1 MNNSLISNCT
11 LLRSIM
17 ADKKGLNMLAKIS
30 VHALAVA
37 AIVGV
42 ASVVQ
47 AQTNPQTASVR
58 VSGLKEA
65 ITQGVMISPRVN
77 ADWYNFAASGDAE
90 QVARGGYYPSV
101 DLASRIGRE
110 DRNTPL
116 IDIGD
121 YEFDATQ
128 FSITQMLFDGFAT
141 RDEVARLGYKKLSQY
156 FDFKRASEEVALE
169 VAVTYLDTVKYQRL
183 VIFAKDNLRVHRA
196 IHDQIAERAGGGVS
210 QGVDLDQAVARV
222 GLAETNLVTEVANLN
237 DVLIRFQRLVG
248 DYPGAN
254 LALPSVPEN
263 QIPELRGAALDI
275 AYQRS
280 YVINAAIENLR
291 AAQEALNLTN
301 APMMPRFDLRYRN
314 EVAHNT
320 DGITEGN
327 GRFDT
332 EAVELVMTY
341 NLFRGGADSARKREY
356 HNLYNAAI
364 EERKQACLNVRQEIS
379 NDFNQLAALREQVVL
394 TEVSRKAQDSTRK
407 AYRDQFDRG
416 QRSLLDLLNSQND
429 YFDAERAN
437 VSAIVDQVAAQASTL
452 ANMGLLLA
460 SLEVDGLN
468 AEKAAA
474 MDLDLTRDPNDENT
488 QALCP
493 AEPAAPPPSD
503 VVAELSDGSDR
514 YRPLVGGGVA
524 LEVDVQFE
532 SNSSVITS
540 AYDSELGV
548 VAQTLKDNSDALA
561 VVEGHTDSIGD
572 PKYNLWLSARRA
584 EAVRQLLIDQ
594 YGVSPVQISAVGR
607 GEESPVANNR
617 TADGRRL
624 NRRVELLMDAQ

>member
-1 MNNSLISNCT
+1 MF
-11 LLRSIM
+11 
-17 ADKKGLNMLAKIS
+17 KKIRFYPAFI
-30 VHALAVA
+30 VA
-37 AIVGV
+37 IIGMTV
-42 ASVVQ
+42 AH
-47 AQTNPQTASVR
+47 AQTEPQAAAAN

-77 ADWYNFAASGDAE
+77 ADWYNFAAKGYAE
-90 QVARGGYYPSV
+90 QSARGSYYPSV

-110 DRNTPL
+110 DRDTPL
-116 IDIGD
+116 IDLGD
-121 YEFDATQ
+121 FGYDATQ

-141 RDEVARLGYKKLSQY
+141 RDEVARLGYDKLSQY
-156 FDFKRASEEVALE
+156 YNFKRASEEVALE

-183 VIFAKDNLRVHRA
+183 VDFARANLQVHRS
-196 IHDQIAERAGGGVS
+196 IHAQIAERAEGGVS

-222 GLAETNLVTEVANLN
+222 GLAETNLVIEVANLN
-237 DVLIRFQRLVG
+237 DVLNRFQRLVG
-248 DYPGAN
+248 AYPGAN
-254 LALPSVPEN
+254 LAVPAVPEGE
-263 QIPELRGAALDI
+263 IPELRGAALEI

-280 YVINAAIENLR
+280 PVINSAIENLR

-314 EVAHNT
+314 EVAHDT
-320 DGITEGN
+320 DSID
-327 GRFDT
+327 GRFST

-356 HNLYNAAI
+356 YNLYNAAI

-379 NDFNQLAALREQVVL
+379 NNFNELAALREQVVL
-394 TEVSRKAQDSTRK
+394 TEVSRKAQNATRK

-416 QRSLLDLLNSQND
+416 RRSLLDLLDSQNE
-429 YFDAERAN
+429 YFDSERSN
-437 VSAIVDQVAAQASTL
+437 INAIVDEVASQARTL

-468 AEKAAA
+468 AEKVAG
-474 MDLDLTRDPNDENT
+474 MDLDLTRDPSDKNT

-493 AEPAAPPPSD
+493 GEPATAPPSD
-503 VVAELSDGSDR
+503 TLEELSDGSDR

-540 AYDSELGV
+540 AYDTEIGV
-548 VAQTLKDNSDALA
+548 VAQTLANNSDARA

-572 PKYNLWLSARRA
+572 PKYNLWLSQRRA

-594 YGVSPVQISAVGR
+594 YGVKSSQVTAVGR
-607 GEESPVANNR
+607 GEESPIANNR

-624 NRRVELLMDAQ
+624 NRRVELIMDAE

>member
-1 MNNSLISNCT
+1 MF
-11 LLRSIM
+11 
-17 ADKKGLNMLAKIS
+17 KKIRFYPAFI
-30 VHALAVA
+30 VA
-37 AIVGV
+37 IIGMTV
-42 ASVVQ
+42 AH
-47 AQTNPQTASVR
+47 AQTEPQAAAAN

-77 ADWYNFAASGDAE
+77 ADWYNFAAKGYAE
-90 QVARGGYYPSV
+90 QSARGSYYPSV

-110 DRNTPL
+110 DRDTPL
-116 IDIGD
+116 IDLGD
-121 YEFDATQ
+121 FGYDATQ

-141 RDEVARLGYKKLSQY
+141 RDEVARLGYDKLSQY
-156 FDFKRASEEVALE
+156 YNFKRASEEVALE

-183 VIFAKDNLRVHRA
+183 VDFARANLQVHRS
-196 IHDQIAERAGGGVS
+196 IHAQIAERAGGGVS

-222 GLAETNLVTEVANLN
+222 GLAETNLVIEVANLN
-237 DVLIRFQRLVG
+237 DVLNRFQRLVG
-248 DYPGAN
+248 AYPGAN
-254 LALPSVPEN
+254 LAVPTVPEGE
-263 QIPELRGAALDI
+263 IPELRGAALEI

-280 YVINAAIENLR
+280 PVINSAIENLR

-314 EVAHNT
+314 EVAHDT
-320 DGITEGN
+320 DSID
-327 GRFDT
+327 GRFST

-341 NLFRGGADSARKREY
+341 NLYRGGADSARKREY
-356 HNLYNAAI
+356 YNLYNAAI

-379 NDFNQLAALREQVVL
+379 NNFNELAALREQVVL
-394 TEVSRKAQDSTRK
+394 TEVSRKAQNATRK

-416 QRSLLDLLNSQND
+416 RRSLLDLLDSQNE
-429 YFDAERAN
+429 YFDSERSN
-437 VSAIVDQVAAQASTL
+437 INAIVDEVASQARTL

-468 AEKAAA
+468 AEKVAG
-474 MDLDLTRDPNDENT
+474 MDLDLTRDPSDKNT

-493 AEPAAPPPSD
+493 GEPATAPPSD
-503 VVAELSDGSDR
+503 TLEELSDGSDR

-540 AYDSELGV
+540 AYDTEIGV
-548 VAQTLKDNSDALA
+548 VAQTLANNSDARA

-572 PKYNLWLSARRA
+572 PKYNLWLSQRRA

-594 YGVSPVQISAVGR
+594 YGVKSSQVTAVGR
-607 GEESPVANNR
+607 GEESPIANNR

-624 NRRVELLMDAQ
+624 NRRVELIMDAE

>member
-1 MNNSLISNCT
+1 MFKNSRFYTTFI
-11 LLRSIM
+11 
-17 ADKKGLNMLAKIS
+17 
-30 VHALAVA
+30 VA
-37 AIVGV
+37 IIGMTA
-42 ASVVQ
+42 AQ
-47 AQTNPQTASVR
+47 AQTESQVAAPN

-77 ADWYNFAASGDAE
+77 ADWYNFAAKGYAE
-90 QVARGGYYPSV
+90 QGARGRYYPSV

-110 DRNTPL
+110 DRDTPL

-121 YEFDATQ
+121 FGYDATQ

-141 RDEVARLGYKKLSQY
+141 RDEVARLGYDKLSQY
-156 FDFKRASEEVALE
+156 YNFKRASEEVALE
-169 VAVTYLDTVKYQRL
+169 VAVTYLDAVKYQRL
-183 VIFAKDNLRVHRA
+183 VAFARANLQVHRS
-196 IHDQIAERAGGGVS
+196 IHAQIAERAGGGVS

-222 GLAETNLVTEVANLN
+222 GLAETNLVIEVANLN
-237 DVLIRFQRLVG
+237 DVLNRFQRLVG
-248 DYPGAN
+248 AYPGAN
-254 LALPSVPEN
+254 LAVPAVPEAE
-263 QIPELRGAALDI
+263 IPELRGAALEI

-280 YVINAAIENLR
+280 PVINSAIENLR

-301 APMMPRFDLRYRN
+301 APMMPRFDVRYRN
-314 EVAHNT
+314 EVEHDT
-320 DGITEGN
+320 DGID
-327 GRFDT
+327 GRFNT

-356 HNLYNAAI
+356 YNLYNAAI

-379 NDFNQLAALREQVVL
+379 NNFNELAALREQVVL
-394 TEVSRKAQDSTRK
+394 TEVSRKAQNATRK

-416 QRSLLDLLNSQND
+416 RRSLLDLLDSQNE
-429 YFDAERAN
+429 YFDAERSHIN
-437 VSAIVDQVAAQASTL
+437 AIVDEVASQARTL

-468 AEKAAA
+468 GEKVAG
-474 MDLDLTRDPNDENT
+474 MDLDLTRDPSDKNT

-493 AEPAAPPPSD
+493 GEPATAPPSD
-503 VVAELSDGSDR
+503 TLEELSDGSDR

-540 AYDSELGV
+540 AYDTEIGV
-548 VAQTLKDNSDALA
+548 VAQTLANNPDARA

-572 PKYNLWLSARRA
+572 PKYNLWLSQRRA

-594 YGVSPVQISAVGR
+594 YGVKSSQVTAVGR
-607 GEESPVANNR
+607 GEESPIANNR

-624 NRRVELLMDAQ
+624 NRRVELIMDAE

>member
-1 MNNSLISNCT
+1 MF
-11 LLRSIM
+11 
-17 ADKKGLNMLAKIS
+17 KKIRFYPAFI
-30 VHALAVA
+30 VA
-37 AIVGV
+37 IIGMTA
-42 ASVVQ
+42 AH
-47 AQTNPQTASVR
+47 AQTEPQAAAAN

-77 ADWYNFAASGDAE
+77 ADWYNFAAKGYAE
-90 QVARGGYYPSV
+90 QSARGSYYPSV

-110 DRNTPL
+110 DRDTPL
-116 IDIGD
+116 IDLGD
-121 YEFDATQ
+121 FGYDATQ

-141 RDEVARLGYKKLSQY
+141 RDEVARLGYDKLSQY
-156 FDFKRASEEVALE
+156 YNFKRASEEVALE

-183 VIFAKDNLRVHRA
+183 VDFARANLQVHRS
-196 IHDQIAERAGGGVS
+196 IHAQIAERAEGGVS

-222 GLAETNLVTEVANLN
+222 GLAETNLVIEVANLN
-237 DVLIRFQRLVG
+237 DVLNRFQRLVG
-248 DYPGAN
+248 AYPGAN
-254 LALPSVPEN
+254 LAVPAVPEGE
-263 QIPELRGAALDI
+263 IPELRGAALEI

-280 YVINAAIENLR
+280 PVINSAIENLR

-314 EVAHNT
+314 EVAHDT
-320 DGITEGN
+320 DSID
-327 GRFDT
+327 GRFST

-341 NLFRGGADSARKREY
+341 NLYRGGADSARKREY
-356 HNLYNAAI
+356 YNLYNAAI

-379 NDFNQLAALREQVVL
+379 NNFNELAALREQVVL
-394 TEVSRKAQDSTRK
+394 TEVSRKAQNATRK

-416 QRSLLDLLNSQND
+416 RRSLLDLLDSQNE
-429 YFDAERAN
+429 YFDSERSN
-437 VSAIVDQVAAQASTL
+437 INAIVDEVASQARTL

-468 AEKAAA
+468 AEKVAG
-474 MDLDLTRDPNDENT
+474 MDLDLTRDPSDKNT

-493 AEPAAPPPSD
+493 GEPATAPPSD
-503 VVAELSDGSDR
+503 TLEELSDGSDR

-540 AYDSELGV
+540 AYDTEIGV
-548 VAQTLKDNSDALA
+548 VAQTLANNSDARA

-572 PKYNLWLSARRA
+572 PKYNLWLSQRRA

-594 YGVSPVQISAVGR
+594 YGVKSSQVTAVGR
-607 GEESPVANNR
+607 GEESPIANNR

-624 NRRVELLMDAQ
+624 NRRVELIMDAE

>member
-1 MNNSLISNCT
+1 MF
-11 LLRSIM
+11 
-17 ADKKGLNMLAKIS
+17 KKIRFYPAFI
-30 VHALAVA
+30 VA
-37 AIVGV
+37 IIGMTV
-42 ASVVQ
+42 AH
-47 AQTNPQTASVR
+47 AQTEPQAAAAN

-77 ADWYNFAASGDAE
+77 ADWYNFAAKGYAE
-90 QVARGGYYPSV
+90 QSARGSYYPSV

-110 DRNTPL
+110 DRDTPL
-116 IDIGD
+116 IDLGD
-121 YEFDATQ
+121 FGYDATQ

-141 RDEVARLGYKKLSQY
+141 RDEVARLGYDKLSQY
-156 FDFKRASEEVALE
+156 YNFKRASEEVALE

-183 VIFAKDNLRVHRA
+183 VDFARANLQVHRS
-196 IHDQIAERAGGGVS
+196 IHAQIAERAGGGVS

-222 GLAETNLVTEVANLN
+222 GLAETNLVIEVANLN
-237 DVLIRFQRLVG
+237 DVLNRFQRLVG
-248 DYPGAN
+248 AYPGAN
-254 LALPSVPEN
+254 LAVPAVPEGE
-263 QIPELRGAALDI
+263 IPELRGAALEI

-280 YVINAAIENLR
+280 PVINSAIENLR

-314 EVAHNT
+314 EVAHDT
-320 DGITEGN
+320 DSID
-327 GRFDT
+327 GRFST

-341 NLFRGGADSARKREY
+341 NLYRGGADSARKREY
-356 HNLYNAAI
+356 YNLYNAAI

-379 NDFNQLAALREQVVL
+379 NNFNELAALREQVVL
-394 TEVSRKAQDSTRK
+394 TEVSRKAQNATRK

-416 QRSLLDLLNSQND
+416 RRSLLDLLDSQNE
-429 YFDAERAN
+429 YFDSERSN
-437 VSAIVDQVAAQASTL
+437 INAIVDEVASQARTL

-468 AEKAAA
+468 AEKVAG
-474 MDLDLTRDPNDENT
+474 MDLDLTRDPSDKNT

-493 AEPAAPPPSD
+493 GEPATAPPSD
-503 VVAELSDGSDR
+503 TLEELSDGSDR

-540 AYDSELGV
+540 AYDTEIGV
-548 VAQTLKDNSDALA
+548 VAQTLANNSDARA

-572 PKYNLWLSARRA
+572 PKYNLWLSQRRA

-594 YGVSPVQISAVGR
+594 YGVKSSQVTAVGR
-607 GEESPVANNR
+607 GEESPIANNR

-624 NRRVELLMDAQ
+624 NRRVELIMDAE

>member
-1 MNNSLISNCT
+1 MFKRTGFYTALVVAIIGT
-11 LLRSIM
+11 M
-17 ADKKGLNMLAKIS
+17 S
-30 VHALAVA
+30 VHAETESRA
-37 AIVGV
+37 A
-42 ASVVQ
+42 A
-47 AQTNPQTASVR
+47 AN

-77 ADWYNFAASGDAE
+77 ADWYNFAARGYAE
-90 QVARGGYYPSV
+90 QGARGSYYPSV
-101 DLASRIGRE
+101 DLSSRIGRE
-110 DRNTPL
+110 DRDTPL

-121 YEFDATQ
+121 FGYDATQ

-141 RDEVARLGYKKLSQY
+141 RDEVARLGYDKLSQY
-156 FDFKRASEEVALE
+156 YNFKRASEEVALE
-169 VAVTYLDTVKYQRL
+169 VAVAYLDTVKYQRL
-183 VIFAKDNLRVHRA
+183 VDFARANLQVHRS
-196 IHDQIAERAGGGVS
+196 IHAQIAERARGGVS

-222 GLAETNLVTEVANLN
+222 GLAETNLVIEVANLN
-237 DVLIRFQRLVG
+237 DVLNRFQRLVG
-248 DYPGAN
+248 AYPGAN
-254 LALPSVPEN
+254 LAVPAVPEG
-263 QIPELRGAALDI
+263 QIPELRGAALKI

-280 YVINAAIENLR
+280 PVINSAIENLR

-314 EVAHNT
+314 EVEHDT
-320 DGITEGN
+320 DGID
-327 GRFDT
+327 GRFNT

-356 HNLYNAAI
+356 YNLYNAAI

-379 NDFNQLAALREQVVL
+379 NDFNELAALREQVVL
-394 TEVSRKAQDSTRK
+394 TEVSRKAQDATRK

-416 QRSLLDLLNSQND
+416 RRSLLDLLDSQNE
-429 YFDAERAN
+429 YFDAERSN
-437 VSAIVDQVAAQASTL
+437 INAIVDEVASQARTL

-468 AEKAAA
+468 GEKVAG
-474 MDLDLTRDPNDENT
+474 MDLDLTRDPSDKNT

-493 AEPAAPPPSD
+493 GEPATAPPSD
-503 VVAELSDGSDR
+503 TLEELSDGSDR

-532 SNSSVITS
+532 SNSSVITA
-540 AYDSELGV
+540 AYDTEIGV
-548 VAQTLKDNSDALA
+548 VAQTLANNPDARA

-572 PKYNLWLSARRA
+572 PKYNLWLSQRRA

-594 YGVSPVQISAVGR
+594 YGVKSSQVTAVGR
-607 GEESPVANNR
+607 GEESPIANNR

-624 NRRVELLMDAQ
+624 NRRVELIMDAE

>member
-1 MNNSLISNCT
+1 MF
-11 LLRSIM
+11 
-17 ADKKGLNMLAKIS
+17 KKVRFYPAFI
-30 VHALAVA
+30 VA
-37 AIVGV
+37 IIGMTA
-42 ASVVQ
+42 AH
-47 AQTNPQTASVR
+47 AQTESQAAAEN

-77 ADWYNFAASGDAE
+77 ADWYNFAAKGYAE
-90 QVARGGYYPSV
+90 QGARGRYYPSV

-110 DRNTPL
+110 DRDTPL

-121 YEFDATQ
+121 FGYDATQ

-141 RDEVARLGYKKLSQY
+141 RDEVARLGYDKLSQY
-156 FDFKRASEEVALE
+156 YNFKRASEEVALE

-183 VIFAKDNLRVHRA
+183 VAFARANLQVHRS
-196 IHDQIAERAGGGVS
+196 IHAQIAERAGGGVS

-222 GLAETNLVTEVANLN
+222 GLAETNLVIEVANLN
-237 DVLIRFQRLVG
+237 DVLNRFQRLVG
-248 DYPGAN
+248 AYPGAN
-254 LALPSVPEN
+254 LAVPAVPEGE
-263 QIPELRGAALDI
+263 IPELRGAALEI

-280 YVINAAIENLR
+280 PVINAAIENLR

-301 APMMPRFDLRYRN
+301 APMMPRFDVRYRN
-314 EVAHNT
+314 EVEHDT
-320 DGITEGN
+320 DGID
-327 GRFDT
+327 GRFNT

-356 HNLYNAAI
+356 YNLYNAAI

-379 NDFNQLAALREQVVL
+379 NNFNELAALREQVVL
-394 TEVSRKAQDSTRK
+394 TEVSRKAQNATRK

-416 QRSLLDLLNSQND
+416 RRSLLDLLDSQNE
-429 YFDAERAN
+429 YFDAERSHIN
-437 VSAIVDQVAAQASTL
+437 AIVDEVASQARTL

-468 AEKAAA
+468 GEKVAG
-474 MDLDLTRDPNDENT
+474 MDLDLTRDPSDKNT

-493 AEPAAPPPSD
+493 GEPATAPPSD
-503 VVAELSDGSDR
+503 TLEELSDGSDR

-540 AYDSELGV
+540 AYDTEIGV
-548 VAQTLKDNSDALA
+548 VAQTLENNPDARA
-561 VVEGHTDSIGD
+561 VVEGHTDSIGEA
-572 PKYNLWLSARRA
+572 KYNLWLSGRRA

-594 YGVSPVQISAVGR
+594 HGVNPSQITAVGR
-607 GEESPVANNR
+607 GEESPVADNH

-624 NRRVELLMDAQ
+624 NRRVELIMDAE

>member
-1 MNNSLISNCT
+1 MF
-11 LLRSIM
+11 
-17 ADKKGLNMLAKIS
+17 KKIRFYPAFI
-30 VHALAVA
+30 VA
-37 AIVGV
+37 IIGMTV
-42 ASVVQ
+42 AH
-47 AQTNPQTASVR
+47 AQTEPQAAAAN

-77 ADWYNFAASGDAE
+77 ADWYNFAAKGYAE
-90 QVARGGYYPSV
+90 QSARGSYYPSV

-110 DRNTPL
+110 DRDTPL
-116 IDIGD
+116 IDLGD
-121 YEFDATQ
+121 FGYDATQ

-141 RDEVARLGYKKLSQY
+141 RDEVARLGYDKLSQY
-156 FDFKRASEEVALE
+156 YNFKRASEEVALE

-183 VIFAKDNLRVHRA
+183 VDFARANLQVHRS
-196 IHDQIAERAGGGVS
+196 IHAQIAERAGGGVS

-222 GLAETNLVTEVANLN
+222 GLAETNLVIEVANLN
-237 DVLIRFQRLVG
+237 DVLNRFQRLVG
-248 DYPGAN
+248 AYPGAN
-254 LALPSVPEN
+254 LAVPAVPEGE
-263 QIPELRGAALDI
+263 IPELRGAALEI

-280 YVINAAIENLR
+280 PVINSAIENLR

-314 EVAHNT
+314 EVAHDT
-320 DGITEGN
+320 DSID
-327 GRFDT
+327 GRFST

-356 HNLYNAAI
+356 YNLYNAAI

-379 NDFNQLAALREQVVL
+379 NNFNELAALREQVVL
-394 TEVSRKAQDSTRK
+394 TEVSRKAQNATRK

-416 QRSLLDLLNSQND
+416 RRSLLDLLDSQNE
-429 YFDAERAN
+429 YFDSERSN
-437 VSAIVDQVAAQASTL
+437 INAIVDEVASQARTL

-468 AEKAAA
+468 AEKVAG
-474 MDLDLTRDPNDENT
+474 MDLDLTRDPSDKNT

-493 AEPAAPPPSD
+493 GEPATAPPSD
-503 VVAELSDGSDR
+503 TLEELSDGSDR

-540 AYDSELGV
+540 AYDTEIGV
-548 VAQTLKDNSDALA
+548 VAQTLANNSDARA

-572 PKYNLWLSARRA
+572 PKYNLWLSQRRA

-594 YGVSPVQISAVGR
+594 YGVKSSQVTAVGR
-607 GEESPVANNR
+607 GEESPIANNR

-624 NRRVELLMDAQ
+624 NRRVELIMDAE

>member
-1 MNNSLISNCT
+1 MF
-11 LLRSIM
+11 
-17 ADKKGLNMLAKIS
+17 KKIRFYPAFI
-30 VHALAVA
+30 VA
-37 AIVGV
+37 IIGMTV
-42 ASVVQ
+42 AH
-47 AQTNPQTASVR
+47 AQTEPQAAAAN

-77 ADWYNFAASGDAE
+77 ADWYNFAAKGYAE
-90 QVARGGYYPSV
+90 QSARGSYYPSV

-110 DRNTPL
+110 DRDTPL
-116 IDIGD
+116 IDLGD
-121 YEFDATQ
+121 FGYDATQ

-141 RDEVARLGYKKLSQY
+141 RDEVARLGYDKLSQY
-156 FDFKRASEEVALE
+156 YNFKRASEEVALE

-183 VIFAKDNLRVHRA
+183 VDFARANLQVHRS
-196 IHDQIAERAGGGVS
+196 IHAQIAERAEGGVS

-222 GLAETNLVTEVANLN
+222 GLAETNLVIEVANLN
-237 DVLIRFQRLVG
+237 DVLNRFQRLVG
-248 DYPGAN
+248 AYPGAN
-254 LALPSVPEN
+254 LAVPAVPEGE
-263 QIPELRGAALDI
+263 IPELRGAALEI

-280 YVINAAIENLR
+280 PVINSAIENLR

-314 EVAHNT
+314 EVAHDT
-320 DGITEGN
+320 DSID
-327 GRFDT
+327 GRFST

-356 HNLYNAAI
+356 YNLYNAAI

-379 NDFNQLAALREQVVL
+379 NNFNELAALREQVVL
-394 TEVSRKAQDSTRK
+394 TEVSRKAQNATRK

-416 QRSLLDLLNSQND
+416 RRSLLDLLDSQNE
-429 YFDAERAN
+429 YFDAERSHIN
-437 VSAIVDQVAAQASTL
+437 AIVDEVASQARTL

-468 AEKAAA
+468 AEKVAG
-474 MDLDLTRDPNDENT
+474 MDLDLTRDPSDKNT

-493 AEPAAPPPSD
+493 GEPATAPPSD
-503 VVAELSDGSDR
+503 TLEELSDGSDR

-540 AYDSELGV
+540 AYDTEIGV
-548 VAQTLKDNSDALA
+548 VAQTLENNPDARA
-561 VVEGHTDSIGD
+561 VVEGHTDSIGEA
-572 PKYNLWLSARRA
+572 KYNLWLSGRRA

-594 YGVSPVQISAVGR
+594 HGVNPSQITAVGR
-607 GEESPVANNR
+607 GEESPVADNH

-624 NRRVELLMDAQ
+624 NRRVELIMDAE

>member
-1 MNNSLISNCT
+1 MFKNSRFYTTFI
-11 LLRSIM
+11 
-17 ADKKGLNMLAKIS
+17 
-30 VHALAVA
+30 VA
-37 AIVGV
+37 IIGMTA
-42 ASVVQ
+42 AH
-47 AQTNPQTASVR
+47 AQTESQAAVEN

-77 ADWYNFAASGDAE
+77 ADWYNFAAKGYAE
-90 QVARGGYYPSV
+90 QGARGRYYPSV

-110 DRNTPL
+110 DRDTPL

-121 YEFDATQ
+121 FGYDATQ

-141 RDEVARLGYKKLSQY
+141 RDEVARLGYDKLSQY
-156 FDFKRASEEVALE
+156 YNFKRASEEVALE

-183 VIFAKDNLRVHRA
+183 VAFARANLQVHRS
-196 IHDQIAERAGGGVS
+196 IHAQIAERAGGGVS

-222 GLAETNLVTEVANLN
+222 GLAETNLVIEVANLN
-237 DVLIRFQRLVG
+237 DVLTRFQRLVG
-248 DYPGAN
+248 AYPGAN
-254 LALPSVPEN
+254 LAVPAVPEGE
-263 QIPELRGAALDI
+263 IPELRGAALEI

-280 YVINAAIENLR
+280 PVINAAIENLR

-301 APMMPRFDLRYRN
+301 APMMPRFDVRYRN
-314 EVAHNT
+314 EVEHDT
-320 DGITEGN
+320 DGID
-327 GRFDT
+327 GRFNT

-356 HNLYNAAI
+356 YNLYNAAI

-379 NDFNQLAALREQVVL
+379 NNFNELAALREQVVL
-394 TEVSRKAQDSTRK
+394 TEVSRKAQNATRK

-416 QRSLLDLLNSQND
+416 RRSLLDLLDSQNE
-429 YFDAERAN
+429 YFDAERSHIN
-437 VSAIVDQVAAQASTL
+437 AIVDEVASQARTL

-468 AEKAAA
+468 GEKVAG
-474 MDLDLTRDPNDENT
+474 MDLDLTRDPSDKNT

-493 AEPAAPPPSD
+493 GEPATAPPSD
-503 VVAELSDGSDR
+503 TLEELSDGSDR

-540 AYDSELGV
+540 AYDTEIGV
-548 VAQTLKDNSDALA
+548 VAQTLENNPDARA
-561 VVEGHTDSIGD
+561 VVEGHTDSIGEA
-572 PKYNLWLSARRA
+572 KYNLWLSGRRA

-594 YGVSPVQISAVGR
+594 HGVNPSQITAVGR
-607 GEESPVANNR
+607 GEESPVADNH

-624 NRRVELLMDAQ
+624 NRRVELIMDAE

>member
-1 MNNSLISNCT
+1 MF
-11 LLRSIM
+11 
-17 ADKKGLNMLAKIS
+17 KKVRFYPAFI
-30 VHALAVA
+30 VA
-37 AIVGV
+37 IIGMTA
-42 ASVVQ
+42 AH
-47 AQTNPQTASVR
+47 AQTESQAAAEN

-77 ADWYNFAASGDAE
+77 ADWYNFAAKGYAE
-90 QVARGGYYPSV
+90 QGARGRYYPSV

-110 DRNTPL
+110 DRDTPL

-121 YEFDATQ
+121 FGYDATQ

-141 RDEVARLGYKKLSQY
+141 RDEVARLGYDKLSQY
-156 FDFKRASEEVALE
+156 YNFKRASEEVALE
-169 VAVTYLDTVKYQRL
+169 VAVTYLDAVKYQRL
-183 VIFAKDNLRVHRA
+183 VAFARANLQVHRS
-196 IHDQIAERAGGGVS
+196 IHAQIAERAGGGVS

-222 GLAETNLVTEVANLN
+222 GLAETNLVIEVANLN
-237 DVLIRFQRLVG
+237 DVLNRFQRLVG
-248 DYPGAN
+248 AYPGAN
-254 LALPSVPEN
+254 LAVPAVPEGE
-263 QIPELRGAALDI
+263 IPELRGAALEI

-280 YVINAAIENLR
+280 PVINAAIENLR

-301 APMMPRFDLRYRN
+301 APMMPRFDVRYRN
-314 EVAHNT
+314 EVEHDT
-320 DGITEGN
+320 DGID
-327 GRFDT
+327 GRFNT

-356 HNLYNAAI
+356 YNLYNAAI

-379 NDFNQLAALREQVVL
+379 NNFNELAALREQVVL
-394 TEVSRKAQDSTRK
+394 TEVSRKAQNATRK

-416 QRSLLDLLNSQND
+416 RRSLLDLLDSQNE
-429 YFDAERAN
+429 YFDAERSN
-437 VSAIVDQVAAQASTL
+437 INAIVDEVASQARTL

-468 AEKAAA
+468 GEKVAG
-474 MDLDLTRDPNDENT
+474 MDLDLTRDPSDKNT

-493 AEPAAPPPSD
+493 GEPAAAPPSD
-503 VVAELSDGSDR
+503 TVEELSDGSDR

-540 AYDSELGV
+540 AYDTEIGV
-548 VAQTLKDNSDALA
+548 VAQTLENNPDARA
-561 VVEGHTDSIGD
+561 VVEGHTDSIGEA
-572 PKYNLWLSARRA
+572 KYNLWLSGRRA

-594 YGVSPVQISAVGR
+594 HGVNPSQITAVGR
-607 GEESPVANNR
+607 GEESPVADNH

-624 NRRVELLMDAQ
+624 NRRVELIMDAE

>member
-1 MNNSLISNCT
+1 MF
-11 LLRSIM
+11 
-17 ADKKGLNMLAKIS
+17 KKIRFYPAFI
-30 VHALAVA
+30 VA
-37 AIVGV
+37 IIGMTA
-42 ASVVQ
+42 AH
-47 AQTNPQTASVR
+47 AQTEPQAAAAN

-77 ADWYNFAASGDAE
+77 ADWYNFAAKGYAE
-90 QVARGGYYPSV
+90 QSARGSYYPSV

-110 DRNTPL
+110 DRDTPL
-116 IDIGD
+116 IDLGD
-121 YEFDATQ
+121 FGYDATQ

-141 RDEVARLGYKKLSQY
+141 RDEVARLGYDKLSQY
-156 FDFKRASEEVALE
+156 YNFKRASEEVALE

-183 VIFAKDNLRVHRA
+183 VDFARANLQVHRS
-196 IHDQIAERAGGGVS
+196 IHAQIAERAGGGVS

-222 GLAETNLVTEVANLN
+222 GLAETNLVIEVANLN
-237 DVLIRFQRLVG
+237 DVLNRFQRLVG
-248 DYPGAN
+248 AYPGAN
-254 LALPSVPEN
+254 LAVPTVPEGE
-263 QIPELRGAALDI
+263 IPELRGAALEI

-280 YVINAAIENLR
+280 PVINSAIENLR

-314 EVAHNT
+314 EVAHDT
-320 DGITEGN
+320 DSID
-327 GRFDT
+327 GRFST

-341 NLFRGGADSARKREY
+341 NLYRGGADSARKREY
-356 HNLYNAAI
+356 YNLYNAAI

-379 NDFNQLAALREQVVL
+379 NNFNELAALREQVVL
-394 TEVSRKAQDSTRK
+394 TEVSRKAQNATRK

-416 QRSLLDLLNSQND
+416 RRSLLDLLDSQNE
-429 YFDAERAN
+429 YFDSERSN
-437 VSAIVDQVAAQASTL
+437 INAIVDEVASQARTL

-468 AEKAAA
+468 AEKVAG
-474 MDLDLTRDPNDENT
+474 MDLDLTRDPSDKNT

-493 AEPAAPPPSD
+493 GEPATAPPSD
-503 VVAELSDGSDR
+503 TLEELSDGSDR

-540 AYDSELGV
+540 AYDTEIGV
-548 VAQTLKDNSDALA
+548 VAQTLANNSDARA

-572 PKYNLWLSARRA
+572 PKYNLWLSQRRA

-594 YGVSPVQISAVGR
+594 YGVKSSQVTAVGR
-607 GEESPVANNR
+607 GEESPIANNR

-624 NRRVELLMDAQ
+624 NRRVELIMDAE

>member
-1 MNNSLISNCT
+1 MF
-11 LLRSIM
+11 
-17 ADKKGLNMLAKIS
+17 KKIRFYPAFI
-30 VHALAVA
+30 VA
-37 AIVGV
+37 IIGMTA
-42 ASVVQ
+42 AH
-47 AQTNPQTASVR
+47 AQTEPQAAAAN

-77 ADWYNFAASGDAE
+77 ADWYNFAAKGYAE
-90 QVARGGYYPSV
+90 QSARGSYYPSV

-110 DRNTPL
+110 DRDTPL
-116 IDIGD
+116 IDLGD
-121 YEFDATQ
+121 FGYDATQ

-141 RDEVARLGYKKLSQY
+141 RDEVARLGYDKLSQY
-156 FDFKRASEEVALE
+156 YNFKRASEEVALE

-183 VIFAKDNLRVHRA
+183 VDFARANLQVHRS
-196 IHDQIAERAGGGVS
+196 IHAQIAERAGGGVS

-222 GLAETNLVTEVANLN
+222 GLAETNLVIEVANLN
-237 DVLIRFQRLVG
+237 DVLNRFQRLVG
-248 DYPGAN
+248 AYPGAN
-254 LALPSVPEN
+254 LAVPTVPEGE
-263 QIPELRGAALDI
+263 IPELRGAALEI

-280 YVINAAIENLR
+280 PVINSAIENLR

-314 EVAHNT
+314 EVAHDT
-320 DGITEGN
+320 DSID
-327 GRFDT
+327 GRFST

-356 HNLYNAAI
+356 YNLYNAAI

-379 NDFNQLAALREQVVL
+379 NNFNELAALREQVVL
-394 TEVSRKAQDSTRK
+394 TEVSRKAQNATRK

-416 QRSLLDLLNSQND
+416 RRSLLDLLDSQNE
-429 YFDAERAN
+429 YFDSERSN
-437 VSAIVDQVAAQASTL
+437 INAIVDEVASQARTL

-468 AEKAAA
+468 AEKVAG
-474 MDLDLTRDPNDENT
+474 MDLDLTRDPSDKNT

-493 AEPAAPPPSD
+493 GEPATAPPSD
-503 VVAELSDGSDR
+503 TLEELSDGSDR

-540 AYDSELGV
+540 AYDTEIGV
-548 VAQTLKDNSDALA
+548 VAQTLANNSDARA

-572 PKYNLWLSARRA
+572 PKYNLWLSQRRA

-594 YGVSPVQISAVGR
+594 YGVKSSQVTAVGR
-607 GEESPVANNR
+607 GEESPIANNR

-624 NRRVELLMDAQ
+624 NRRVELIMDAE

>member
-1 MNNSLISNCT
+1 MF
-11 LLRSIM
+11 
-17 ADKKGLNMLAKIS
+17 KKIRFYPAFI
-30 VHALAVA
+30 VA
-37 AIVGV
+37 IIGMTA
-42 ASVVQ
+42 AH
-47 AQTNPQTASVR
+47 AQTEPQAAAAN

-77 ADWYNFAASGDAE
+77 ADWYNFAAKGYAE
-90 QVARGGYYPSV
+90 QSARGSYYPSV

-110 DRNTPL
+110 DRDTPL
-116 IDIGD
+116 IDLGD
-121 YEFDATQ
+121 FGYDATQ

-141 RDEVARLGYKKLSQY
+141 RDEVARLGYDKLSQY
-156 FDFKRASEEVALE
+156 YNFKRASEEVALE

-183 VIFAKDNLRVHRA
+183 VDFARANLQVHRS
-196 IHDQIAERAGGGVS
+196 IHAQIAERAEGGVS

-222 GLAETNLVTEVANLN
+222 GLAETNLVIEVANLN
-237 DVLIRFQRLVG
+237 DVLNRFQRLVG
-248 DYPGAN
+248 AYPGAN
-254 LALPSVPEN
+254 LAVPTVPEGE
-263 QIPELRGAALDI
+263 IPELRGAALEI

-280 YVINAAIENLR
+280 PVINSAIENLR

-314 EVAHNT
+314 EVAHDT
-320 DGITEGN
+320 DSID
-327 GRFDT
+327 GRFST

-356 HNLYNAAI
+356 YNLYNAAI

-379 NDFNQLAALREQVVL
+379 NNFNELAALREQVVL
-394 TEVSRKAQDSTRK
+394 TEVSRKAQNATRK

-416 QRSLLDLLNSQND
+416 RRSLLDLLDSQNE
-429 YFDAERAN
+429 YFDSERSN
-437 VSAIVDQVAAQASTL
+437 INAIVDEVASQARTL

-468 AEKAAA
+468 AEKVAG
-474 MDLDLTRDPNDENT
+474 MDLDLTRDPSDKNT

-493 AEPAAPPPSD
+493 GEPATAPPSD
-503 VVAELSDGSDR
+503 TLEELSDGSDR

-540 AYDSELGV
+540 AYDTEIGV
-548 VAQTLKDNSDALA
+548 VAQTLANNSDARA

-572 PKYNLWLSARRA
+572 PKYNLWLSQRRA

-594 YGVSPVQISAVGR
+594 YGVKSSQVTAVGR
-607 GEESPVANNR
+607 GEESPIANNR

-624 NRRVELLMDAQ
+624 NRRVELIMDAE

>member
-1 MNNSLISNCT
+1 MF
-11 LLRSIM
+11 
-17 ADKKGLNMLAKIS
+17 KKVRFYPAFI
-30 VHALAVA
+30 VA
-37 AIVGV
+37 IIGMTA
-42 ASVVQ
+42 AH
-47 AQTNPQTASVR
+47 AQTESQAAVEN

-77 ADWYNFAASGDAE
+77 ADWYNFAAKGYAE
-90 QVARGGYYPSV
+90 QGARGRYYPSV

-110 DRNTPL
+110 DRDTPL

-121 YEFDATQ
+121 FGYDATQ

-141 RDEVARLGYKKLSQY
+141 RDEVARLGYDKLSQY
-156 FDFKRASEEVALE
+156 YNFKRASEEVALE
-169 VAVTYLDTVKYQRL
+169 VAVTYLDAVKYQRL
-183 VIFAKDNLRVHRA
+183 VAFARANLQVHRS
-196 IHDQIAERAGGGVS
+196 IHAQIAERAGGGVS

-222 GLAETNLVTEVANLN
+222 GLAETNLVIEVANLN
-237 DVLIRFQRLVG
+237 DVLNRFQRLVG
-248 DYPGAN
+248 AYPGAN
-254 LALPSVPEN
+254 LAVPAVPEGE
-263 QIPELRGAALDI
+263 IPELRGAALEI

-280 YVINAAIENLR
+280 PVINAAIENLR

-301 APMMPRFDLRYRN
+301 APMMPRFDVRYRN
-314 EVAHNT
+314 EVEHDT
-320 DGITEGN
+320 DGID
-327 GRFDT
+327 GRFNT

-356 HNLYNAAI
+356 YNLYNAAI

-379 NDFNQLAALREQVVL
+379 NNFNELAALREQVVL
-394 TEVSRKAQDSTRK
+394 TEVSRKAQNATRK

-416 QRSLLDLLNSQND
+416 RRSLLDLLDSQNE
-429 YFDAERAN
+429 YFDAERSHIN
-437 VSAIVDQVAAQASTL
+437 AIVDEVASQARTL

-468 AEKAAA
+468 GEKVAG
-474 MDLDLTRDPNDENT
+474 MDLDLTRDPSDKNT

-493 AEPAAPPPSD
+493 GEPATAPPSD
-503 VVAELSDGSDR
+503 TLEELSDGSDR

-540 AYDSELGV
+540 AYDTEIGV
-548 VAQTLKDNSDALA
+548 VAQTLANNPDARA

-572 PKYNLWLSARRA
+572 PKYNLWLSQRRA

-594 YGVSPVQISAVGR
+594 YGVKSSQVTAVGR
-607 GEESPVANNR
+607 GEESPIANNR

-624 NRRVELLMDAQ
+624 NRRVELIMDAE

>member
-1 MNNSLISNCT
+1 MF
-11 LLRSIM
+11 
-17 ADKKGLNMLAKIS
+17 KKVRFYPAFI
-30 VHALAVA
+30 VA
-37 AIVGV
+37 IIGMTA
-42 ASVVQ
+42 AH
-47 AQTNPQTASVR
+47 AQTESQAAVEN

-77 ADWYNFAASGDAE
+77 ADWYNFAAKGYAE
-90 QVARGGYYPSV
+90 QGARGRYYPSV

-110 DRNTPL
+110 DRDTPL

-121 YEFDATQ
+121 FGYDATQ

-141 RDEVARLGYKKLSQY
+141 RDEVARLGYDKLSQY
-156 FDFKRASEEVALE
+156 YNFKRASEEVALE

-183 VIFAKDNLRVHRA
+183 VAFARANLQVHRS
-196 IHDQIAERAGGGVS
+196 IHAQIAERAGGGVS

-222 GLAETNLVTEVANLN
+222 GLAETNLVIEVANLN
-237 DVLIRFQRLVG
+237 DVLNRFQRLVG
-248 DYPGAN
+248 AYPGAN
-254 LALPSVPEN
+254 LAVPAVPEGE
-263 QIPELRGAALDI
+263 IPELRGAALEI

-280 YVINAAIENLR
+280 PVINAAIENLR

-301 APMMPRFDLRYRN
+301 APMMPRFDVRYRN
-314 EVAHNT
+314 EVEHDT
-320 DGITEGN
+320 DGID
-327 GRFDT
+327 GRFNT

-356 HNLYNAAI
+356 YNLYNAAI

-379 NDFNQLAALREQVVL
+379 NNFNELAALREQVVL
-394 TEVSRKAQDSTRK
+394 TEVSRKAQNATRK

-416 QRSLLDLLNSQND
+416 RRSLLDLLDSQNE
-429 YFDAERAN
+429 YFDAERSHIN
-437 VSAIVDQVAAQASTL
+437 AIVDEVASQARTL

-468 AEKAAA
+468 GEKVAG
-474 MDLDLTRDPNDENT
+474 MDLDLTRDPSDKNT

-493 AEPAAPPPSD
+493 GEPATAPPSD
-503 VVAELSDGSDR
+503 TLEELSDGSDR

-540 AYDSELGV
+540 AYDTEIGV
-548 VAQTLKDNSDALA
+548 VAQTLENNPDARA
-561 VVEGHTDSIGD
+561 VVEGHTDSIGEA
-572 PKYNLWLSARRA
+572 KYNLWLSGRRA

-594 YGVSPVQISAVGR
+594 HGVNPSQIKAVGR
-607 GEESPVANNR
+607 GEESPVADNH

-624 NRRVELLMDAQ
+624 NRRVELIMDAE

>member
-1 MNNSLISNCT
+1 MF
-11 LLRSIM
+11 
-17 ADKKGLNMLAKIS
+17 KKIRFYPAFI
-30 VHALAVA
+30 VA
-37 AIVGV
+37 IIGMTV
-42 ASVVQ
+42 AH
-47 AQTNPQTASVR
+47 AQTEPQAAAAN

-77 ADWYNFAASGDAE
+77 ADWYNFAAKGYAE
-90 QVARGGYYPSV
+90 QSARGSYYPSV

-110 DRNTPL
+110 DRDTPL
-116 IDIGD
+116 IDLGD
-121 YEFDATQ
+121 FGYDATQ

-141 RDEVARLGYKKLSQY
+141 RDEVARLGYDKLSQY
-156 FDFKRASEEVALE
+156 YNFKRASEEVALE
-169 VAVTYLDTVKYQRL
+169 VAVSYLDTVKYQRL
-183 VIFAKDNLRVHRA
+183 VDFARANLQVHRS
-196 IHDQIAERAGGGVS
+196 IHAQIAERAGGGVS

-222 GLAETNLVTEVANLN
+222 GLAETNLVIEVANLN
-237 DVLIRFQRLVG
+237 DVLNRFQRLVG
-248 DYPGAN
+248 AYPGAN
-254 LALPSVPEN
+254 LAVPAVPEGE
-263 QIPELRGAALDI
+263 IPELRGAALEI

-280 YVINAAIENLR
+280 PVINSAIENLR

-314 EVAHNT
+314 EVAHDT
-320 DGITEGN
+320 DSID
-327 GRFDT
+327 GRFST

-356 HNLYNAAI
+356 YNLYNAAI

-379 NDFNQLAALREQVVL
+379 NNFNELAALREQVVL
-394 TEVSRKAQDSTRK
+394 TEVSRKAQNATRK

-416 QRSLLDLLNSQND
+416 RRSLLDLLDSQNE
-429 YFDAERAN
+429 YFDSERSN
-437 VSAIVDQVAAQASTL
+437 INAIVDEVASQARTL

-468 AEKAAA
+468 AEKVAG
-474 MDLDLTRDPNDENT
+474 MDLDLTRDPSDKNT

-493 AEPAAPPPSD
+493 GEPATAPPSD
-503 VVAELSDGSDR
+503 TLEELSDGSDR

-540 AYDSELGV
+540 AYDTEIGV
-548 VAQTLKDNSDALA
+548 VAQTLANNSDARA

-572 PKYNLWLSARRA
+572 PKYNLWLSQRRA

-594 YGVSPVQISAVGR
+594 YGVKSSQVTAVGR
-607 GEESPVANNR
+607 GEESPIANNR

-624 NRRVELLMDAQ
+624 NRRVELIMDAE

>member
-1 MNNSLISNCT
+1 MF
-11 LLRSIM
+11 
-17 ADKKGLNMLAKIS
+17 KKIRFYPAFI
-30 VHALAVA
+30 VA
-37 AIVGV
+37 IIGMTA
-42 ASVVQ
+42 AH
-47 AQTNPQTASVR
+47 AQTEPQAAAAN

-77 ADWYNFAASGDAE
+77 ADWYNFAAKGYAE
-90 QVARGGYYPSV
+90 QSARGSYYPSV

-110 DRNTPL
+110 DRDTPL
-116 IDIGD
+116 IDLGD
-121 YEFDATQ
+121 FGYDATE

-141 RDEVARLGYKKLSQY
+141 RDEVARLGYDKLSQY
-156 FDFKRASEEVALE
+156 YNFKRASEEVALE

-183 VIFAKDNLRVHRA
+183 VDFARANLQVHRS
-196 IHDQIAERAGGGVS
+196 IHAQIAERAGGGVS

-222 GLAETNLVTEVANLN
+222 GLAETNLVIEVANLN
-237 DVLIRFQRLVG
+237 DVLNRFQRLVG
-248 DYPGAN
+248 AYPGAN
-254 LALPSVPEN
+254 LAVPAVPEGE
-263 QIPELRGAALDI
+263 IPELRGAALEI

-280 YVINAAIENLR
+280 PVINSAIENLR

-314 EVAHNT
+314 EVAHDT
-320 DGITEGN
+320 DSID
-327 GRFDT
+327 GRFST

-356 HNLYNAAI
+356 YNLYNAAI

-379 NDFNQLAALREQVVL
+379 NNFNELAALREQVVL
-394 TEVSRKAQDSTRK
+394 TEVSRKAQNATRK

-416 QRSLLDLLNSQND
+416 RRSLLDLLDSQNE
-429 YFDAERAN
+429 YFDAERSN
-437 VSAIVDQVAAQASTL
+437 INAIVDEVASQARTL

-468 AEKAAA
+468 AEKVAG
-474 MDLDLTRDPNDENT
+474 MDLDLTRDPSDKNT

-493 AEPAAPPPSD
+493 GEPATAPPSD
-503 VVAELSDGSDR
+503 TLEELSDGSDR

-540 AYDSELGV
+540 AYDTEIGV
-548 VAQTLKDNSDALA
+548 VAQTLANNSDARA

-572 PKYNLWLSARRA
+572 PKYNLWLSQRRA

-594 YGVSPVQISAVGR
+594 YGVKSSQVTAVGR
-607 GEESPVANNR
+607 GEESPIANNR

-624 NRRVELLMDAQ
+624 NRRVELIMDAE

>member
-1 MNNSLISNCT
+1 MF
-11 LLRSIM
+11 
-17 ADKKGLNMLAKIS
+17 KKIRFYPAFI
-30 VHALAVA
+30 VA
-37 AIVGV
+37 IIGMTA
-42 ASVVQ
+42 AH
-47 AQTNPQTASVR
+47 AQTEPQAAAAN

-77 ADWYNFAASGDAE
+77 ADWYNFAAKGYAE
-90 QVARGGYYPSV
+90 QSARGSYYPSV

-110 DRNTPL
+110 DRDTPL
-116 IDIGD
+116 IDLGD
-121 YEFDATQ
+121 FGYDATQ

-141 RDEVARLGYKKLSQY
+141 RDEVARLGYDKLSQY
-156 FDFKRASEEVALE
+156 YNFKRASEEVALE

-183 VIFAKDNLRVHRA
+183 VDFARANLQVHRS
-196 IHDQIAERAGGGVS
+196 IHAQIAERAGGGVS

-222 GLAETNLVTEVANLN
+222 GLAETNLVIEVANLN
-237 DVLIRFQRLVG
+237 DVLNRFQRLVG
-248 DYPGAN
+248 AYPGAN
-254 LALPSVPEN
+254 LAVPTVPEGE
-263 QIPELRGAALDI
+263 IPELRGAALQI

-280 YVINAAIENLR
+280 PVINSAIENLR

-314 EVAHNT
+314 EVAHDT
-320 DGITEGN
+320 DSID
-327 GRFDT
+327 GRFST

-356 HNLYNAAI
+356 YNLYNAAI

-379 NDFNQLAALREQVVL
+379 NNFNELAALREQVVL
-394 TEVSRKAQDSTRK
+394 TEVSRKAQNATRK

-416 QRSLLDLLNSQND
+416 RRSLLDLLDSQNE
-429 YFDAERAN
+429 YFDSERSN
-437 VSAIVDQVAAQASTL
+437 INAIVDEVASQARTL

-468 AEKAAA
+468 AEKVAG
-474 MDLDLTRDPNDENT
+474 MDLDLTRDPSDKNT

-493 AEPAAPPPSD
+493 GEPATAPPSD
-503 VVAELSDGSDR
+503 TLEELSDGSDR

-540 AYDSELGV
+540 AYDTEIGV
-548 VAQTLKDNSDALA
+548 VAQTLANNSDARA

-572 PKYNLWLSARRA
+572 PKYNLWLSQRRA

-594 YGVSPVQISAVGR
+594 YGVKSSQVTAVGR
-607 GEESPVANNR
+607 GEESPIANNR

-624 NRRVELLMDAQ
+624 NRRVELIMDAE

>member
-1 MNNSLISNCT
+1 MF
-11 LLRSIM
+11 
-17 ADKKGLNMLAKIS
+17 KKIRFYPAFI
-30 VHALAVA
+30 VA
-37 AIVGV
+37 IIGMTA
-42 ASVVQ
+42 AH
-47 AQTNPQTASVR
+47 AQTEPQAAAAN

-77 ADWYNFAASGDAE
+77 ADWYNFAAKGYAE
-90 QVARGGYYPSV
+90 QSARGSYYPSV

-110 DRNTPL
+110 DRDTPL
-116 IDIGD
+116 IDLGD
-121 YEFDATQ
+121 FGYDATQ

-141 RDEVARLGYKKLSQY
+141 RDEVARLGYDKLSQY
-156 FDFKRASEEVALE
+156 YNFKRASEEVALE

-183 VIFAKDNLRVHRA
+183 VDFARANLQVHRS
-196 IHDQIAERAGGGVS
+196 IHAQIAERAEGGVS

-222 GLAETNLVTEVANLN
+222 GLAETNLVIEVANLN
-237 DVLIRFQRLVG
+237 DVLNRFQRLVG
-248 DYPGAN
+248 AYPGAN
-254 LALPSVPEN
+254 LAVPAVPEGE
-263 QIPELRGAALDI
+263 IPELRGAALEI

-280 YVINAAIENLR
+280 PVINSAIENLR

-314 EVAHNT
+314 EVAHDT
-320 DGITEGN
+320 DSID
-327 GRFDT
+327 GRFST

-356 HNLYNAAI
+356 YNLYNAAI

-379 NDFNQLAALREQVVL
+379 NNFNELAALREQVVL
-394 TEVSRKAQDSTRK
+394 TEVSRKAQNATRK

-416 QRSLLDLLNSQND
+416 RRSLLDLLDSQNE
-429 YFDAERAN
+429 YFDSERSN
-437 VSAIVDQVAAQASTL
+437 INAIVDEVASQARTL

-468 AEKAAA
+468 AEKVAG
-474 MDLDLTRDPNDENT
+474 MDLDLTRDPSDKNT

-493 AEPAAPPPSD
+493 GEPATAPPSD
-503 VVAELSDGSDR
+503 TLEELSDGSDR

-540 AYDSELGV
+540 AYDTEIGV
-548 VAQTLKDNSDALA
+548 VAQTLANNSDARA

-572 PKYNLWLSARRA
+572 PKYNLWLSQRRA

-594 YGVSPVQISAVGR
+594 YGVKSSQVTAVGR
-607 GEESPVANNR
+607 GEESPIANNR

-624 NRRVELLMDAQ
+624 NRRVELIMDAE

>member
-1 MNNSLISNCT
+1 MF
-11 LLRSIM
+11 
-17 ADKKGLNMLAKIS
+17 KKVRFYPAFI
-30 VHALAVA
+30 VA
-37 AIVGV
+37 IIGMTA
-42 ASVVQ
+42 AH
-47 AQTNPQTASVR
+47 AQTESQAAVEN

-77 ADWYNFAASGDAE
+77 ADWYNFAAKGYAE
-90 QVARGGYYPSV
+90 QGARGRYYPSV

-110 DRNTPL
+110 DRDTPL

-121 YEFDATQ
+121 FGYDATQ

-141 RDEVARLGYKKLSQY
+141 RDEVARLGYDKLSQY
-156 FDFKRASEEVALE
+156 YNFKRASEEVALE

-183 VIFAKDNLRVHRA
+183 VAFARANLQVHRSIRA
-196 IHDQIAERAGGGVS
+196 QIAERAGGGVS

-222 GLAETNLVTEVANLN
+222 GLAETNLVIEVANLN
-237 DVLIRFQRLVG
+237 DVLNRFQRLVG
-248 DYPGAN
+248 AYPGAN
-254 LALPSVPEN
+254 LAVPAVPEGE
-263 QIPELRGAALDI
+263 IPELRGAALEI

-280 YVINAAIENLR
+280 PVINAAIENLR

-301 APMMPRFDLRYRN
+301 APMMPRFDVRYRN
-314 EVAHNT
+314 EVEHDT
-320 DGITEGN
+320 DGID
-327 GRFDT
+327 GRFNT

-356 HNLYNAAI
+356 YNLYNAAI

-379 NDFNQLAALREQVVL
+379 NNFNELAALREQVVL
-394 TEVSRKAQDSTRK
+394 TEVSRKAQNATRK

-416 QRSLLDLLNSQND
+416 RRSLLDLLDSQNE
-429 YFDAERAN
+429 YFDAERSHIN
-437 VSAIVDQVAAQASTL
+437 AIVDEVASQARTL

-468 AEKAAA
+468 GEKVAG
-474 MDLDLTRDPNDENT
+474 MDLDLTRDPSDKNT

-493 AEPAAPPPSD
+493 GEPATAPPSD
-503 VVAELSDGSDR
+503 TLEELSDGSDR

-540 AYDSELGV
+540 AYDTEIGV
-548 VAQTLKDNSDALA
+548 VAQTLENNPDARA
-561 VVEGHTDSIGD
+561 VVEGHTDSIGEA
-572 PKYNLWLSARRA
+572 KYNLWLSGRRA

-594 YGVSPVQISAVGR
+594 HGVNPSQIKAVGR
-607 GEESPVANNR
+607 GEESPVADNH

-624 NRRVELLMDAQ
+624 NRRVELIMDAE

>member
-1 MNNSLISNCT
+1 MF
-11 LLRSIM
+11 
-17 ADKKGLNMLAKIS
+17 KKVRFYPAFI
-30 VHALAVA
+30 VA
-37 AIVGV
+37 IIGMTA
-42 ASVVQ
+42 AH
-47 AQTNPQTASVR
+47 AQTESQAAVEN

-77 ADWYNFAASGDAE
+77 ADWYNFAAKGYAE
-90 QVARGGYYPSV
+90 QGARGRYYPSV

-110 DRNTPL
+110 DRDTPL

-121 YEFDATQ
+121 FGYDATQ

-141 RDEVARLGYKKLSQY
+141 RDEVARLGYDKLSQY
-156 FDFKRASEEVALE
+156 YNFKRASEEVALE

-183 VIFAKDNLRVHRA
+183 VAFARANLQVHRS
-196 IHDQIAERAGGGVS
+196 IHAQIAERAGGGVS

-222 GLAETNLVTEVANLN
+222 GLAETNLVIEVANLN
-237 DVLIRFQRLVG
+237 DVLNRFQRLVG
-248 DYPGAN
+248 AYPGAN
-254 LALPSVPEN
+254 LAVPAVPEGE
-263 QIPELRGAALDI
+263 IPELRGAALEI

-280 YVINAAIENLR
+280 PVINAAIENLR

-301 APMMPRFDLRYRN
+301 APMMPRFDVRYRN
-314 EVAHNT
+314 EVEHDT
-320 DGITEGN
+320 DGID
-327 GRFDT
+327 GRFNT

-356 HNLYNAAI
+356 YNLYNAAI

-379 NDFNQLAALREQVVL
+379 NNFNELAALREQVVL
-394 TEVSRKAQDSTRK
+394 TEVSRKAQNATRK

-416 QRSLLDLLNSQND
+416 RRSLLDLLDSQNE
-429 YFDAERAN
+429 YFDAERSHIN
-437 VSAIVDQVAAQASTL
+437 AIVDEVASQARTL

-468 AEKAAA
+468 GEKVAG
-474 MDLDLTRDPNDENT
+474 MDLDLTRDPSDKNT

-493 AEPAAPPPSD
+493 GEPATAPPSD
-503 VVAELSDGSDR
+503 TLEELSDGSDR

-540 AYDSELGV
+540 AYDTEIGV
-548 VAQTLKDNSDALA
+548 VAQTLENNPDARA
-561 VVEGHTDSIGD
+561 VVEGHTDSIGEA
-572 PKYNLWLSARRA
+572 KYNLWLSGRRA

-594 YGVSPVQISAVGR
+594 HGVNPSQITAVGR
-607 GEESPVANNR
+607 GEESPVADNH

-624 NRRVELLMDAQ
+624 NRRVELIMDAE

>member
-1 MNNSLISNCT
+1 MFKEIRFYPAFIVAIIGMT
-11 LLRSIM
+11 
-17 ADKKGLNMLAKIS
+17 AA
-30 VHALAVA
+30 HAQTEFQVA
-37 AIVGV
+37 AP
-42 ASVVQ
+42 
-47 AQTNPQTASVR
+47 N

-77 ADWYNFAASGDAE
+77 ADWYNFAAKGYAE
-90 QVARGGYYPSV
+90 QGARGRYYPSV

-110 DRNTPL
+110 DRDTPL

-121 YEFDATQ
+121 FGYDATQ

-141 RDEVARLGYKKLSQY
+141 RDEVARLGYDKLSQY
-156 FDFKRASEEVALE
+156 YNFKRASEEVALE

-183 VIFAKDNLRVHRA
+183 VAFARANLQVHRS
-196 IHDQIAERAGGGVS
+196 IHAQIAERAGGGVS

-222 GLAETNLVTEVANLN
+222 GLAETNLVIEVANLN
-237 DVLIRFQRLVG
+237 DVLNRFQRLVG
-248 DYPGAN
+248 TYPGAN
-254 LALPSVPEN
+254 LAVPSVPESE
-263 QIPELRGAALDI
+263 IPELRGAALEI

-280 YVINAAIENLR
+280 PVINAAIENLR

-314 EVAHNT
+314 EVEHDT
-320 DGITEGN
+320 DGID
-327 GRFDT
+327 GRFNT

-356 HNLYNAAI
+356 YNLYNAAI

-379 NDFNQLAALREQVVL
+379 NNFNELAALREQVVL
-394 TEVSRKAQDSTRK
+394 TEVSRKAQNATRK

-416 QRSLLDLLNSQND
+416 RRSLLDLLDSQNE
-429 YFDAERAN
+429 YFDAERSN
-437 VSAIVDQVAAQASTL
+437 INAIVDEVASQARTL

-468 AEKAAA
+468 AEKVAG
-474 MDLDLTRDPNDENT
+474 MDLDLTRDPSDKNT

-493 AEPAAPPPSD
+493 GEPATAPPSD
-503 VVAELSDGSDR
+503 TLEELSDGSDR

-540 AYDSELGV
+540 AYDTEIGV
-548 VAQTLKDNSDALA
+548 VAQTLANNSDARA

-572 PKYNLWLSARRA
+572 PKYNLWLSQRRA

-594 YGVSPVQISAVGR
+594 YGVKSSQVTAVGR
-607 GEESPVANNR
+607 GEESPIANNR

-624 NRRVELLMDAQ
+624 NRRVELIMDAE

>member
-1 MNNSLISNCT
+1 MFKEIRFYPAFIVAIIGMT
-11 LLRSIM
+11 
-17 ADKKGLNMLAKIS
+17 AA
-30 VHALAVA
+30 HAQTEFQVA
-37 AIVGV
+37 AP
-42 ASVVQ
+42 
-47 AQTNPQTASVR
+47 N

-77 ADWYNFAASGDAE
+77 ADWYNFAAKGYAE
-90 QVARGGYYPSV
+90 QGARGRYYPSV

-110 DRNTPL
+110 DRDTPL

-121 YEFDATQ
+121 FGYDATQ

-141 RDEVARLGYKKLSQY
+141 RDEVARLGYDKLSQY
-156 FDFKRASEEVALE
+156 YNFKRASEEVALE

-183 VIFAKDNLRVHRA
+183 VAFARANLQVHRS
-196 IHDQIAERAGGGVS
+196 IHAQIAERAGGGVS

-222 GLAETNLVTEVANLN
+222 GLAETNLVVEVANLN
-237 DVLIRFQRLVG
+237 DVLNRFQRLVG
-248 DYPGAN
+248 AYPGAN
-254 LALPSVPEN
+254 LAVPAVPDGE
-263 QIPELRGAALDI
+263 IPELRGAALEI

-280 YVINAAIENLR
+280 PVINAAIENLR

-314 EVAHNT
+314 EVEHDT
-320 DGITEGN
+320 DGID
-327 GRFDT
+327 GRFNT

-356 HNLYNAAI
+356 YNLYNAAI

-379 NDFNQLAALREQVVL
+379 NNFNELAALREQVVL
-394 TEVSRKAQDSTRK
+394 TEVSRKAQNATRK

-416 QRSLLDLLNSQND
+416 RRSLLDLLDSQNE
-429 YFDAERAN
+429 YFDAERSN
-437 VSAIVDQVAAQASTL
+437 INAIVDEVASQARTL

-468 AEKAAA
+468 AEKVAG
-474 MDLDLTRDPNDENT
+474 MDLDLTRDPSDKNT

-493 AEPAAPPPSD
+493 GEPATAPPSD
-503 VVAELSDGSDR
+503 TLEELSDGSDR

-540 AYDSELGV
+540 AYDTEIGV
-548 VAQTLKDNSDALA
+548 VAQTLANNSDARA

-572 PKYNLWLSARRA
+572 PKYNLWLSQRRA

-594 YGVSPVQISAVGR
+594 YGVKSSQVTAVGR
-607 GEESPVANNR
+607 GEESPIANNR

-624 NRRVELLMDAQ
+624 NRRVELIMDAE

>member
-1 MNNSLISNCT
+1 MF
-11 LLRSIM
+11 
-17 ADKKGLNMLAKIS
+17 KKIRFYPAFI
-30 VHALAVA
+30 VA
-37 AIVGV
+37 IIGMTV
-42 ASVVQ
+42 AH
-47 AQTNPQTASVR
+47 AQTEPQAAAAN

-77 ADWYNFAASGDAE
+77 ADWYNFAAKGYAE
-90 QVARGGYYPSV
+90 QSARGSYYPSV

-110 DRNTPL
+110 DRDTPL
-116 IDIGD
+116 IDLGD
-121 YEFDATQ
+121 FGYDATQ

-141 RDEVARLGYKKLSQY
+141 RDEVARLGYDKLSQY
-156 FDFKRASEEVALE
+156 YNFKRASEEVALE

-183 VIFAKDNLRVHRA
+183 VDFARANLQVHRS
-196 IHDQIAERAGGGVS
+196 IHAQIAERAGGGVS

-222 GLAETNLVTEVANLN
+222 GLAETNLVIEVANLN
-237 DVLIRFQRLVG
+237 DVLNRFQRLVG
-248 DYPGAN
+248 AYPGAN
-254 LALPSVPEN
+254 LAVPAVPEGE
-263 QIPELRGAALDI
+263 IPELRGAALEI

-280 YVINAAIENLR
+280 PVINSAIENLR

-314 EVAHNT
+314 EVAHDT
-320 DGITEGN
+320 DSID
-327 GRFDT
+327 GRFST

-356 HNLYNAAI
+356 YNLYNAAI

-379 NDFNQLAALREQVVL
+379 NNFNELAALREQVVL
-394 TEVSRKAQDSTRK
+394 TEVSRKAQNATRK

-416 QRSLLDLLNSQND
+416 RRSLLDLLDSQNE
-429 YFDAERAN
+429 YFDAERSN
-437 VSAIVDQVAAQASTL
+437 INAIVDEVASQARTL

-468 AEKAAA
+468 AEKVAG
-474 MDLDLTRDPNDENT
+474 MDLDLTRDPSDKNT

-493 AEPAAPPPSD
+493 GEPATAPPSD
-503 VVAELSDGSDR
+503 TLEELSDGSDR

-540 AYDSELGV
+540 AYDTEIGV
-548 VAQTLKDNSDALA
+548 VAQTLANNSDARA

-572 PKYNLWLSARRA
+572 PKYNLYLSQRRA

-594 YGVSPVQISAVGR
+594 YGVKSSQVTAVGR
-607 GEESPVANNR
+607 GEESPIANNR

-624 NRRVELLMDAQ
+624 NRRVELIMDAE

>member
-1 MNNSLISNCT
+1 MF
-11 LLRSIM
+11 
-17 ADKKGLNMLAKIS
+17 KKSGFSAAFI
-30 VHALAVA
+30 VA
-37 AIVGV
+37 FLGMTTA
-42 ASVVQ
+42 Q
-47 AQTNPQTASVR
+47 AQTESQAAAAK

-77 ADWYNFAASGDAE
+77 ADWYNFAARGYAE
-90 QVARGGYYPSV
+90 QGARGSYYPSV
-101 DLASRIGRE
+101 DLSSRIGRE
-110 DRNTPL
+110 DRDTPL

-121 YEFDATQ
+121 YGYDATQ

-141 RDEVARLGYKKLSQY
+141 RDEVARLGYDKLSQY
-156 FDFKRASEEVALE
+156 YNFKRASEEVALE
-169 VAVTYLDTVKYQRL
+169 VAVTYLDIVKYQRL
-183 VIFAKDNLRVHRA
+183 VGFARANLQVHRS
-196 IHDQIAERAGGGVS
+196 IHAQIAERAGGGVS

-222 GLAETNLVTEVANLN
+222 GLAETNLVVEVANLN
-237 DVLIRFQRLVG
+237 DVLNRFQRLVG
-248 DYPGAN
+248 AYPGAN
-254 LALPSVPEN
+254 LAVPAVPDGE
-263 QIPELRGAALDI
+263 IPELRGAALEI

-280 YVINAAIENLR
+280 PVINAAIENLR
-291 AAQEALNLTN
+291 AAQAALNLTN

-314 EVAHNT
+314 EVEHDT
-320 DGITEGN
+320 DGID
-327 GRFDT
+327 GRFNT

-356 HNLYNAAI
+356 YNLYNAAI

-379 NDFNQLAALREQVVL
+379 NDFNELAALREQVVL
-394 TEVSRKAQDSTRK
+394 TEVSRKAQDATRK

-416 QRSLLDLLNSQND
+416 RRSLLDLLDSQNE
-429 YFDAERAN
+429 YFDAERSN
-437 VSAIVDQVAAQASTL
+437 INAIVDEVASQARTL

-468 AEKAAA
+468 GEKVAG
-474 MDLDLTRDPNDENT
+474 MDLDLTRDPSDKNT

-493 AEPAAPPPSD
+493 GEPATAPPSD
-503 VVAELSDGSDR
+503 TLEELSDGSDR

-540 AYDSELGV
+540 AYDTEIGV
-548 VAQTLKDNSDALA
+548 VAQTLANNPDARA
-561 VVEGHTDSIGD
+561 VVEGHTDSIGEA
-572 PKYNLWLSARRA
+572 KYNLWLSGLRA

-594 YGVSPVQISAVGR
+594 HGVNPSQITAVGR
-607 GEESPVANNR
+607 GEESPVADNH

-624 NRRVELLMDAQ
+624 NRRVELIMDAE

>member
-1 MNNSLISNCT
+1 MF
-11 LLRSIM
+11 
-17 ADKKGLNMLAKIS
+17 KKIRFYPAFI
-30 VHALAVA
+30 VA
-37 AIVGV
+37 IIGMTA
-42 ASVVQ
+42 AH
-47 AQTNPQTASVR
+47 AQTEPQAAAAN

-77 ADWYNFAASGDAE
+77 ADWYNFAAKGYAE
-90 QVARGGYYPSV
+90 QSARGSYYPSV

-110 DRNTPL
+110 DRDTPL
-116 IDIGD
+116 IDLGD
-121 YEFDATQ
+121 FGYDATQ

-141 RDEVARLGYKKLSQY
+141 RDEVARLGYDKLSQY
-156 FDFKRASEEVALE
+156 YNFKRASEEVALE

-183 VIFAKDNLRVHRA
+183 VDFARANLQVHRS
-196 IHDQIAERAGGGVS
+196 IHAQIAERAGGGVS

-222 GLAETNLVTEVANLN
+222 GLAETNLVIEVANLN
-237 DVLIRFQRLVG
+237 DVLNRFQRLVG
-248 DYPGAN
+248 AYPGAN
-254 LALPSVPEN
+254 LAVPTVPEGE
-263 QIPELRGAALDI
+263 IPELRGAALEI

-280 YVINAAIENLR
+280 PVINSAIENLR

-314 EVAHNT
+314 EVAHDT
-320 DGITEGN
+320 DSID
-327 GRFDT
+327 GRFST

-356 HNLYNAAI
+356 YNLYNAAI

-379 NDFNQLAALREQVVL
+379 NNFNELAALREQVVL
-394 TEVSRKAQDSTRK
+394 TEVSRKAQNATRK

-416 QRSLLDLLNSQND
+416 RRSLLDLLDSQNE
-429 YFDAERAN
+429 YFDSERSN
-437 VSAIVDQVAAQASTL
+437 INAIVDEVASQARTL

-468 AEKAAA
+468 AEKVAG
-474 MDLDLTRDPNDENT
+474 MDLDLTRDPSDKNT

-493 AEPAAPPPSD
+493 GEPATAPPSD
-503 VVAELSDGSDR
+503 TLEELSDGSDR

-532 SNSSVITS
+532 SNSSVITA
-540 AYDSELGV
+540 AYDTEIGV
-548 VAQTLKDNSDALA
+548 VAQTLANNSDARA

-572 PKYNLWLSARRA
+572 PKYNLWLSQRRA

-594 YGVSPVQISAVGR
+594 YGVKSSQVTAVGR
-607 GEESPVANNR
+607 GEESPIANNR

-624 NRRVELLMDAQ
+624 NRRVELIMDAE

>member
-1 MNNSLISNCT
+1 MF
-11 LLRSIM
+11 
-17 ADKKGLNMLAKIS
+17 KKIRFYPAFI
-30 VHALAVA
+30 VA
-37 AIVGV
+37 IIGMTA
-42 ASVVQ
+42 AH
-47 AQTNPQTASVR
+47 AQTEPQAAAAN

-77 ADWYNFAASGDAE
+77 ADWYNFAAKGYAE
-90 QVARGGYYPSV
+90 QSARGSYYPSV

-110 DRNTPL
+110 DRDTPL
-116 IDIGD
+116 IDLGD
-121 YEFDATQ
+121 FGYDATQ

-141 RDEVARLGYKKLSQY
+141 RDEVARLGYDKLSQY
-156 FDFKRASEEVALE
+156 YNFKRASEEVALE

-183 VIFAKDNLRVHRA
+183 VDFARANLQVHRS
-196 IHDQIAERAGGGVS
+196 IHAQIAERAGGGVS

-222 GLAETNLVTEVANLN
+222 GLAETNLVIEVANLN
-237 DVLIRFQRLVG
+237 DVLNRFQRLVG
-248 DYPGAN
+248 AYPGAN
-254 LALPSVPEN
+254 LAVPAVPEGE
-263 QIPELRGAALDI
+263 IPELRGAALEI

-280 YVINAAIENLR
+280 PVINSAIENLR

-314 EVAHNT
+314 EVAHDT
-320 DGITEGN
+320 DSID
-327 GRFDT
+327 GRFST

-341 NLFRGGADSARKREY
+341 NLYRGGADSARKREY
-356 HNLYNAAI
+356 YNLYNAAI

-379 NDFNQLAALREQVVL
+379 NNFNELAALREQVVL
-394 TEVSRKAQDSTRK
+394 TEVSRKAQNATRK

-416 QRSLLDLLNSQND
+416 RRSLLDLLDSQNE
-429 YFDAERAN
+429 YFDAERSN
-437 VSAIVDQVAAQASTL
+437 INAIVDEVASQARTL

-468 AEKAAA
+468 AEKVAG
-474 MDLDLTRDPNDENT
+474 MDLDLTRDPSDKNT

-493 AEPAAPPPSD
+493 GEPATAPPSD
-503 VVAELSDGSDR
+503 TLEELSDGSDR

-540 AYDSELGV
+540 AYDTEIGV
-548 VAQTLKDNSDALA
+548 VAQTLANNSDARA

-572 PKYNLWLSARRA
+572 PKYNLWLSQRRA

-594 YGVSPVQISAVGR
+594 YGVKSSQVTAVGR
-607 GEESPVANNR
+607 GEESPIANNR

-624 NRRVELLMDAQ
+624 NRRVELIMDAE

>member
-1 MNNSLISNCT
+1 MF
-11 LLRSIM
+11 
-17 ADKKGLNMLAKIS
+17 KKSGFSAAFI
-30 VHALAVA
+30 VA
-37 AIVGV
+37 FLGMTTA
-42 ASVVQ
+42 Q
-47 AQTNPQTASVR
+47 AQTESQVAAAK

-77 ADWYNFAASGDAE
+77 ADWYNFAAKGYAE
-90 QVARGGYYPSV
+90 QGARGSYYPSV

-110 DRNTPL
+110 DRDTPL

-121 YEFDATQ
+121 FGYDATQ

-141 RDEVARLGYKKLSQY
+141 RDEVARLGYDKLSQY
-156 FDFKRASEEVALE
+156 YNFKRASEEVALE
-169 VAVTYLDTVKYQRL
+169 VAVAYLDTVKYQRL
-183 VIFAKDNLRVHRA
+183 VDFARANLQVHRS
-196 IHDQIAERAGGGVS
+196 IHAQIAERARGGVS

-222 GLAETNLVTEVANLN
+222 GLAETNLVIEVANLN
-237 DVLIRFQRLVG
+237 DVLNRFQRLVG
-248 DYPGAN
+248 AYPGAN
-254 LALPSVPEN
+254 LAVPAVPEGE
-263 QIPELRGAALDI
+263 IPELRGAALEI

-280 YVINAAIENLR
+280 PVINSAIEKLR

-314 EVAHNT
+314 EVEHDT
-320 DGITEGN
+320 DGID
-327 GRFDT
+327 GRFST
-332 EAVELVMTY
+332 EAVEIVMTY

-356 HNLYNAAI
+356 YNLYNAAI

-379 NDFNQLAALREQVVL
+379 NNFNELAALREQVVL
-394 TEVSRKAQDSTRK
+394 TEVSRKAQNATRK

-416 QRSLLDLLNSQND
+416 RRSLLDLLDSQNE
-429 YFDAERAN
+429 YFDAERSN
-437 VSAIVDQVAAQASTL
+437 INAIVDEVASQARTL

-468 AEKAAA
+468 AEKVAG
-474 MDLDLTRDPNDENT
+474 MDLDLTRDPSDKNT

-493 AEPAAPPPSD
+493 GEPATAPPSD
-503 VVAELSDGSDR
+503 TLAELSDGSDR

-540 AYDSELGV
+540 AYDTEIGV
-548 VAQTLKDNSDALA
+548 VAQTLKDNPDARA

-572 PKYNLWLSARRA
+572 TQYNLWLSQRRA

-594 YGVSPVQISAVGR
+594 HGVSPSQITAVGR

-624 NRRVELLMDAQ
+624 NRRVELIMDAE